1 MHKCSEEWA
10 EPAQVPA
17 SPLTRTETVIDIMHT
32 YMHQERS
39 RARSVVQFQPLA
51 SNSASTQEAYTWKK
65 QNYLRNAT
73 QTLQALA
80 IHSNKSET
88 AITSEKI
95 PQGSALVSETLILP
109 TPLQKKKKAV
119 IVIGPSR
126 RQLTPGSGCSSSDS
140 SPTSHQHSGCQCTP
154 GAGWAHSYLSYSSS
168 TKANGRCDLLG
179 VLSQK
184 NTPSRLQ
191 QVTISPNFIETEK
204 AEQNVKTGGYISNER
219 TTQNPRNP

>member
-109 TPLQKKKKAV
+109 TPLQKKKKQGLSLGLVEYIWHLALAV
-119 IVIGPSR
+119 AH
-126 RQLTPGSGCSSSDS
+126 LTPAQRL
-140 SPTSHQHSGCQCTP
+140 T
-154 GAGWAHSYLSYSSS
+154 
-168 TKANGRCDLLG
+168 
-179 VLSQK
+179 
-184 NTPSRLQ
+184 NTVAASAPLE
-191 QVTISPNFIETEK
+191 QVEPILT
-204 AEQNVKTGGYISNER
+204 
-219 TTQNPRNP
+219 